1 MSSASK
7 WYEGPCED
15 VTSLKEQVLRKD
27 GRGTDTDP
35 SGTPVENLHGKDV
48 DPAMSAGRIIP
59 LGMKQAII
67 MLGQ

>member
-1 MSSASK
+1 M
-7 WYEGPCED
+7 
-15 VTSLKEQVLRKD
+15 TSLKEQVLRKD

-48 DPAMSAGRIIP
+48 DSAMSAGRIIP
-59 LGMKQAII
+59 LGMKQATI